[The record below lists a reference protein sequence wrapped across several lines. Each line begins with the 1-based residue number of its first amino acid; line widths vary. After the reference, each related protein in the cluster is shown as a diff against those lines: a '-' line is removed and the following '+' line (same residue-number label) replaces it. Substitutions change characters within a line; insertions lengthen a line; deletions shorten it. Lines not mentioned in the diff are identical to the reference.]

1 MSVTIAEYLG
11 KRTDVNTPVITPI
24 RKQRNIPCHF
34 MNAPCDKIS
43 RGDKPICSVRKNG
56 KTLWIVCRHRL
67 CATTKNIPLS
77 DYQKNIL
84 LSVAKKVFGSSI
96 QPENVLIKREAPM
109 HVSGRSTYKADFV
122 MVDNSSN
129 PSHMGPRKAVL
140 EMQGGGETSATGN
153 ITRHVEAWARSR
165 NRSNQQLS
173 RLISGVGTI
182 ETNAWRRQ
190 QEQFLIKGRIA
201 MQTGSG
207 CGIIFCVGTLLYDY
221 LLSRTNTASLRDL
234 RQHNWTLALLSFK
247 EKAPISAQAAGPI
260 DLVLDDTRALFTD
273 YQAFVRVI
281 ADVGNPSPD
290 TFSGA
295 FETLAGRT
303 VNL

>member
-11 KRTDVNTPVITPI
+11 KRTDVGTPVIVPI
-24 RKQRNIPCHF
+24 RKQHNVPCPF

-67 CATTKNIPLS
+67 CATTKNIPLAA
-77 DYQKNIL
+77 YQKNIL
-84 LSVAKKVFGSSI
+84 LSVAKKVFDPNI
-96 QPENVLIKREAPM
+96 QPANVLIKREAPM
-109 HVSGRSTYKADFV
+109 HVSGRSTYKADFI
-122 MVDNSSN
+122 MVDNSSK
-129 PSHMGPRKAVL
+129 PTHVGPKKAVL
-140 EMQGGGETSATGN
+140 EMQGGGETSATGKV
-153 ITRHVEAWARSR
+153 TRHVEAWARSG
-165 NRSNQQLS
+165 NRSNEQLS
-173 RLISGVGTI
+173 QVISGVGTI

-207 CGIIFCVGTLLYDY
+207 CAIIFCVGTLLYDY
-221 LLSRTNTASLRDL
+221 LMSRTNTASLRDL
-234 RQHNWTLALLSFK
+234 KQHNWTLALLSFK
-247 EKAPISAQAAGPI
+247 EDASIAAGPI
-260 DLVLDDTRALFTD
+260 KLALDDTRALFTD

-281 ADVGNPSPD
+281 ADVGNPSPN

-295 FETLAGRT
+295 FETLTGNA
-303 VNL
+303 VSL